1 MEFKYRATPDSVLK
15 FFEESKQKLFF
26 DISLFNA
33 VLTIEAPDEDTADKI
48 RMTVSDIT
56 MWEKI

>member
-15 FFEESKQKLFF
+15 FFKESNQKLFF
-26 DISLFNA
+26 DIALFNA
-33 VLTIEAPDEDTADKI
+33 ILTIEAPDEDTADKI

-56 MWEKI
+56 MWEKA

>member
-15 FFEESKQKLFF
+15 FFNESGQKLFF
-26 DISLFNA
+26 DIELFNA
-33 VLTIEAPDEDTADKI
+33 TLTIEAPDEDTADKI

>member
-1 MEFKYRATPDSVLK
+1 MEFKYRATSDSVLK
-15 FFEESKQKLFF
+15 FFKESNQTLFF
-26 DISLFNA
+26 DIALFNA

-56 MWEKI
+56 MWEKV